1 MNTPFCHFK
10 VFFQL
15 TIFKICIYAIFL
27 DALNV
32 QFQILYT
39 DKIKSNQIMHKAF
52 IDGQQIPM
60 YNLYDLPQFFRG
72 KLQIKKS

>member
-1 MNTPFCHFK
+1 MLSMCNFICDI
-10 VFFQL
+10 L
-15 TIFKICIYAIFL
+15 T
-27 DALNV
+27 
-32 QFQILYT
+32 
-39 DKIKSNQIMHKAF
+39 KSNQIMHKAF